1 MSRVSNSSSTLAPL
15 KLPSNRPTHLLRE
28 TVYEVLKGA
37 IVRGTLP
44 PGERL
49 RDGEIAERLDVSRMP
64 VREALRRLA
73 DEGLVVAEASRWTKV
88 APIDVSAAARVYPII
103 WSLECL
109 AVQLA
114 PAWPD
119 AALQEMR
126 DANLDLEHALAA
138 GDAVAAS
145 SADDAFHDVIL
156 REAGNPELT
165 TVVHD
170 MKVRIRRIE
179 VAYFGGTTT
188 GERSCR
194 EHAAVVDALAAG
206 ELTAATEAL
215 RLNWSG
221 TLERVLEH
229 GGLDAGDPTQVVS
242 TTPIAERDA

>member
-1 MSRVSNSSSTLAPL
+1 M
-15 KLPSNRPTHLLRE
+15 
-28 TVYEVLKGA
+28 YDVLKGA
-37 IVRGTLP
+37 IVQGTLH

-49 RDGEIAERLDVSRMP
+49 RDGEIAERLEVSRMP

-88 APIDVSAAARVYPII
+88 APIDVGAAERVYPII
-103 WSLECL
+103 WSLESL

-114 PAWPD
+114 PTWPA
-119 AALQEMR
+119 AALEDMR
-126 DANLDLEHALAA
+126 TANRDLERALDA
-138 GDAVAAS
+138 GDPVAAS

-165 TVVHD
+165 TIVHD

-194 EHAAVVDALAAG
+194 EHAAVIEALAAG
-206 ELTAATEAL
+206 DISAATDAL

-221 TLERVLEH
+221 TLERVR
-229 GGLDAGDPTQVVS
+229 GRDGIDAAAGEAAASAPS
-242 TTPIAERDA
+242 SSEGA